1 MVGMSGGEPVGSLSG
16 GAPVGSLPGGEPAG
30 SLSGGEPAVPSLSG
44 ALVTVPRVFV
54 GLLVLGAIGTMLF
67 GVFARYVLLPITDWF
82 DTDPV
87 NFFWVEEVGETA
99 LAWITMIG
107 AAVAVAERGHFH
119 VAVLLHRLAPANR
132 RLIEIATQ
140 ALIAAFGLLT
150 AWLGTQLAIMNSVL
164 TSPALEFSLAW
175 LYLPAAIGGALMA
188 LYAGHAVLIRARA
201 S

>member
-1 MVGMSGGEPVGSLSG
+1 M
-16 GAPVGSLPGGEPAG
+16 
-30 SLSGGEPAVPSLSG
+30 
-44 ALVTVPRVFV
+44 

-107 AAVAVAERGHFH
+107 AAIAVAERGHFH
-119 VAVLLHRLAPANR
+119 LAVLLHRMAPQNQR
-132 RLIEIATQ
+132 RVEIATFV
-140 ALIAAFGLLT
+140 LIAAFGLLT
-150 AWLGTQLAIMNSVL
+150 AWLGVKLAILNSML

-175 LYLPAAIGGALMA
+175 LYVPEAIGGGLVA
-188 LYAGHAVLIRARA
+188 LYAVHAILTRVRMA
-201 S
+201 